1 MFFGKKLSKKP
12 IINRYFVSGMLISMS
27 ISGMSV
33 GVNAQEILTLN
44 DAISLSLQQHPEQK
58 VNLFHSTPWEQEV
71 TKVSLLLIGV

>member
-12 IINRYFVSGMLISMS
+12 IINRFFVSGMLISMS

-44 DAISLSLQQHPEQK
+44 DAISLSLQQHPELHNQLVLK
-58 VNLFHSTPWEQEV
+58 LR
-71 TKVSLLLIGV
+71 